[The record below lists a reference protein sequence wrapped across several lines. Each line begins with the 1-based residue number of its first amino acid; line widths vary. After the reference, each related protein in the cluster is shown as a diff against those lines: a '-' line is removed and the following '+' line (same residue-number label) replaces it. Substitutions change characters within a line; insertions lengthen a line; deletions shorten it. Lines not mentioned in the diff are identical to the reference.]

1 MCDYNLGSWWGCTL
15 AHTVGQNRSVRG
27 KWDGR
32 RGGKGVRGNHSHLS
46 EQLSWFSV
54 CGPAAPVVLHTLMIL
69 CLLSPLLGMMVF
81 IDYLCVTDPGG
92 CCVFFL
98 FFFGC
103 CFFDHLASSGEF
115 YRPIGKVWNTQS
127 RPSSA
132 LLQVK
137 IMNGQAGAGVILE

>member
-1 MCDYNLGSWWGCTL
+1 MIITWGADEVAPWL
-15 AHTVGQNRSVRG
+15 ILLDKIVQSEESEMEGG
-27 KWDGR
+27 
-32 RGGKGVRGNHSHLS
+32 GGKGVRGNHSHLS

-115 YRPIGKVWNTQS
+115 YRPIGKV
-127 RPSSA
+127 
-132 LLQVK
+132 
-137 IMNGQAGAGVILE
+137 